1 MEGRKKKRKVG
12 GIILLCMSFL
22 LVIVLTFT
30 LTLAWF
36 FDSDWS
42 SNYVTMAG
50 SVGIE
55 IRDETVN
62 PPITTSDAGT
72 LHFNIST
79 DYAYPG
85 QAIDASASVYN
96 NGGISVTQNQKTGSA
111 CYIRARFIVYTNIG
125 TPVDGSDKEG
135 DHVNAEILYQFLNGL
150 VENQN
155 KLSTTDAPYYW
166 KYHTRTEGGCRLST
180 TGVGEGDRLYY
191 LEGEASSTK
200 QTDPDLGYFYLCQKT
215 GANATDG
222 YLYSLAVGKS
232 SVFLWND
239 QFIIPWQLTNY
250 SADKH
255 IFVAVEFQ
263 AIQTFIPEITDGI
276 IASRPDN
283 QAFDRKRTETVDEK
297 TITHYDVLYNNESVQ
312 TVFNSCV
319 FPDISTKIMIN
330 GAEFD
335 FGDYESQAV
344 PPAKKPT
351 T

>member
-1 MEGRKKKRKVG
+1 MEGRKRKRKVG

-36 FDSDWS
+36 FDGDWS

-55 IRDETVN
+55 IRDETST
-62 PPITTSDAGT
+62 PIKTTSGAGT

-79 DYAYPG
+79 DLAYPG

-96 NGGISVTQNQKTGSA
+96 NGGISVTQNNKTGSE

-125 TPVDGSDKEG
+125 TAIDGDDKEG
-135 DHVNAEILYQFLNGL
+135 DHVNAQILYTFLNNL
-150 VENQN
+150 VKTQN
-155 KLSTTDAPYYW
+155 NLPVQNAPYYW
-166 KYHTRTEGGCRLST
+166 QYYTRTGGCALST
-180 TGVGEGDRLYY
+180 SGVNAEDKLYY
-191 LEGEASSTK
+191 LEGVASNTQ
-200 QTDPDLGYFYLCQKT
+200 QTGTDLGYFYLCQKT
-215 GANATDG
+215 GVDAQGNGTTNG
-222 YLYSLAVGKS
+222 YLYSLPLQTS

-263 AIQTFIPEITDGI
+263 AIQTFIPDINDGI

-283 QAFDRKRTETVDEK
+283 QEHDNDRTGSTPENPLPYYVK
-297 TITHYDVLYNNESVQ
+297 YDNISVQ

-319 FPDISTKIMIN
+319 FPDVSTIIKIN
-330 GAEFD
+330 GEDFD
-335 FGDYESQAV
+335 FSKYASQAT
-344 PPAKKPT
+344 PPTP
-351 T
+351 

>member
-36 FDSDWS
+36 FDGDWS

-55 IRDETVN
+55 IRDETSS
-62 PPITTSDAGT
+62 PIKTTSGAGT

-79 DYAYPG
+79 DLAYPG

-96 NGGISVTQNQKTGSA
+96 NGGISVTQNGKTGSE
-111 CYIRARFIVYTNIG
+111 CYIRARFVVYTNIG
-125 TPVDGSDKEG
+125 TPVTGEDGNADPNDNEA
-135 DHVNAEILYQFLNGL
+135 DHVNAQILYKFLNNLVKTQNGL
-150 VENQN
+150 SVE
-155 KLSTTDAPYYW
+155 DAPYYW
-166 KYHTRTEGGCRLST
+166 QYYTRTGGCGLST
-180 TGVGEGDRLYY
+180 SGVGSDDILYY
-191 LEGEASSTK
+191 LEGASSSTK
-200 QTDPDLGYFYLCQKT
+200 QTGDDLGYFYLCQKT
-215 GANATDG
+215 APNTTNG
-222 YLYSLAVGKS
+222 YLYSLPLQTS

-255 IFVAVEFQ
+255 IFVAIEFQ
-263 AIQTFIPEITDGI
+263 AIQTFIPEINSGI

-283 QAFDRKRTETVDEK
+283 QAHDNTRAENSEDP
-297 TITHYDVLYNNESVQ
+297 YYVLYNNESVQ

-319 FPDISTKIMIN
+319 FPDVSTIIKID
-330 GAEFD
+330 GVDFD
-335 FGDYESQAV
+335 FGDYANQAV
-344 PPAKKPT
+344 PPAGL
-351 T
+351 